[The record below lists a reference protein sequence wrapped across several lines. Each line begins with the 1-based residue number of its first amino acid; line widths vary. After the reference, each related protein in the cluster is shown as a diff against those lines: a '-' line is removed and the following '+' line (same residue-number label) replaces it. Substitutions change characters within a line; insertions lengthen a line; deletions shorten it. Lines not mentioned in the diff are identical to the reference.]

1 MGKVS
6 LEGLEFFAYHG
17 FYDEEQKIGN
27 KYSVDVEVRTDLMK
41 AASKDAL
48 SDTVNYE
55 ELYKMIAK
63 VMAKP
68 TRLLE
73 AINYRIIQVVF
84 AHFPAAKSVEV
95 SVSKFN
101 PPIGGVCHRARVT
114 MAKSREEFE
123 GQEKI
128 LNAKPAEGKL

>member
-1 MGKVS
+1 MGKVA

-27 KYSVDVEVRTDLMK
+27 KYSVDVEVETDLMK

-48 SDTVNYE
+48 GETVDYE

-63 VMAKP
+63 VMARP

-73 AINYRIIQVVF
+73 AINYRIMKEVF
-84 AHFPAAKSVEV
+84 AHFKAAKRVQV
-95 SVSKFN
+95 SISKFN

-114 MAKSREEFE
+114 MVKSRQEFE
-123 GQEKI
+123 DQK
-128 LNAKPAEGKL
+128 

>member
-1 MGKVS
+1 MGKVA

-27 KYSVDVEVRTDLMK
+27 KYSVDVEVETDLMQ
-41 AASKDAL
+41 AASRDTL
-48 SDTVNYE
+48 SSTVNYE

-63 VMAKP
+63 VMANP

-73 AINYRIIQVVF
+73 ALNYRVMREVF
-84 AHFPAAKSVEV
+84 AHFPSAQRVVV

-101 PPIGGVCHRARVT
+101 PPIGGVCQRARVT
-114 MAKSREEFE
+114 MSKSRKEFE
-123 GQEKI
+123 TQSHSFEKGDI
-128 LNAKPAEGKL
+128 VL

>member
-1 MGKVS
+1 MGKVA

-17 FYDEEQKIGN
+17 YYDEEQKIGN
-27 KYSVDVEVRTDLMK
+27 KYSVDVEVETDLMK
-41 AASKDAL
+41 AASKDTLAN
-48 SDTVNYE
+48 TVNYE
-55 ELYKMIAK
+55 DLYRMIAK

-73 AINYRIIQVVF
+73 AVNFRVMKEVF
-84 AHFPAAKSVEV
+84 AHFPSATRVEV

-114 MAKSREEFE
+114 MSKTRHEFSAQLAGYPKGDIE
-123 GQEKI
+123 
-128 LNAKPAEGKL
+128 L

>member
-27 KYSVDVEVRTDLMK
+27 KYSVDVEVETDLMK
-41 AASKDAL
+41 AASKDSL
-48 SDTVNYE
+48 GETINYE
-55 ELYKMIAK
+55 DLYKMISK
-63 VMAKP
+63 VMATP

-73 AINYRIIQVVF
+73 SLSLRIMEQVF
-84 AHFPAAKSVEV
+84 AHFKAAKRVQV

-101 PPIGGVCHRARVT
+101 PPIGGVCHRARVS
-114 MAKSREEFE
+114 MSKSREEFE
-123 GQEKI
+123 ALE
-128 LNAKPAEGKL
+128 